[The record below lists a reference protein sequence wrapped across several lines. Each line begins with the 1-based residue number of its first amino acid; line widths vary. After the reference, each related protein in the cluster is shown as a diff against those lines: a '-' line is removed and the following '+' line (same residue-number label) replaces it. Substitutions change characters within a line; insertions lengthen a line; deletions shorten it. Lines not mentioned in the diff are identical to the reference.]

1 MRIIVLVCMLSFLVF
16 GCAQRTVVSPDT
28 DTTTKEEAAK
38 EAMKEAEVEAAAVA
52 AAAAAAAATVAAN
65 EEVITEDA
73 MMDQKDVTHVPESG
87 MVKEAMKEAM
97 MAGTAGSM
105 AVSSLFSV
113 APDGTK
119 FTNVYFDFDKYQIK
133 DEFRPILM
141 RLSDWL
147 IDNHAV
153 MLIGG
158 HCDERGTNE
167 YNLALGDRRA
177 RSVMDFLLA
186 SGVPSRKLEAISHG
200 EEKPTCDDSK
210 EACWW
215 KNRRA
220 QFSFGMK

>member
-16 GCAQRTVVSPDT
+16 GCAQRAVVAPEDET
-28 DTTTKEEAAK
+28 KDTTKEETTETAK
-38 EAMKEAEVEAAAVA
+38 TETMTK
-52 AAAAAAAATVAAN
+52 
-65 EEVITEDA
+65 EEVVTEDT
-73 MMDQKDVTHVPESG
+73 MMNKEPSSHAPDSG
-87 MVKEAMKEAM
+87 MVRDALA
-97 MAGTAGSM
+97 AGGAF
-105 AVSSLFSV
+105 SLFSV

-119 FTNVYFDFDKYQIK
+119 FTNVYFDFDKYYVK
-133 DEFRPILM
+133 DEFRPVLM
-141 RLSDWL
+141 KLSDWL
-147 IDNHAV
+147 IDNNAV

-200 EEKPTCDDSK
+200 EEKPVCNDSV
-210 EACWW
+210 ESCWW